1 MKQDYIPA
9 MWILIPINR
18 RLVTAIDVQIDTPL
32 KKTVQFPKILL
43 RTDKRKYENLCYECN
58 EL

>member
-32 KKTVQFPKILL
+32 KKNSPVPKNTV
-43 RTDKRKYENLCYECN
+43 TD
-58 EL
+58 